1 MLVGCHAGVNAAV
14 LRHQVADLQGE
25 LPGVTV
31 DKGSLDYKPLLHLL
45 MLFMP
50 VPVLPHY
57 KHTHT
62 QILLTRLKEHPPSN
76 LVPKYHPSICQD

>member
-1 MLVGCHAGVNAAV
+1 MFIGCHAGVNAAV

-31 DKGSLDYKPLLHLL
+31 DAGSPDYKMLLHLL
-45 MLFMP
+45 VLFTP

-57 KHTHT
+57 EHTSM
-62 QILLTRLKEHPPSN
+62 QILLTHLKELSPRNP
-76 LVPKYHPSICQD
+76 VPKYNPSVCQD